1 MSIEQRDRI
10 LACACD
16 LYLADGLDGFSM
28 RKLARALGVTAPALY
43 RHYESKER
51 VLLDVVG
58 EAYQQLVQ
66 YLHGALQGR
75 TPEARFRMAGERFL
89 DFALEHPRYYE
100 VLFMGVDRVRLEG
113 RAEVGC
119 ADVAD
124 QGCALNQFWSDRLRE
139 AMGAGLLELRDP
151 EASGVTLWAHSHG
164 LIALYLKGMLPMS
177 EAEFRKLYRDS
188 NARVMQGL
196 GTRHYAARLAERL
209 ADDAP
214 ERGSTT
220 EAAG

>member
-1 MSIEQRDRI
+1 M
-10 LACACD
+10 
-16 LYLADGLDGFSM
+16 YLQDGLDGFSM
-28 RKLARALGVTAPALY
+28 RKLARVLGVTAPALY

-51 VLLDVVG
+51 VLLDVVR
-58 EAYQQLVQ
+58 EAYRTMIQ
-66 YLHGALQGR
+66 YLHRALQGR
-75 TPEARFRMAGERFL
+75 TPEDRFRMAGERFL

-113 RAEVGC
+113 RAEAGC

-124 QGCALNQFWSDRLRE
+124 QGCALSQFWSDRLRE

-151 EASGVTLWAHSHG
+151 EQSGVTLWAHSHG

-196 GTRHYAARLAERL
+196 GTRHYAARLAEKA
-209 ADDAP
+209 ADAAP
-214 ERGSTT
+214 VTGTIT
-220 EAAG
+220 EAVG

>member
-10 LACACD
+10 LGCACD
-16 LYLADGLDGFSM
+16 LYLADGLEGFSM
-28 RKLARALGVTAPALY
+28 RKLARSLGVTAPALY

-58 EAYQQLVQ
+58 EGYRQLVQ

-75 TPEARFRMAGERFL
+75 TPEDRFRMAGERFL

-100 VLFMGVDRVRLEG
+100 VLFMGVDLVRLEG
-113 RAEVGC
+113 HE
-119 ADVAD
+119 DVAD
-124 QGCALNQFWSDRLRE
+124 QGCALGQFWSDRLRE

-151 EASGVTLWAHSHG
+151 QASGVTLWAHSHG

-177 EAEFRKLYRDS
+177 EDEFRNLYRDS
-188 NARVMQGL
+188 NARVLKGL
-196 GTRHYAARLAERL
+196 GTRHYAGRLAE
-209 ADDAP
+209 DAAVALP
-214 ERGSTT
+214 GMGPST
-220 EAAG
+220 EAVG